1 MSPIV
6 KGGVALGIATI
17 VISLIF
23 GFTGMYKNASL
34 GWIFQLAAT
43 AVEVGLLVWVLRQ
56 TAVTRGYGGQ
66 IVATLAFVIVAIPF
80 ILANGYLFSG
90 VFFPDAMDFA
100 MQNQENALAARGMS
114 DTDIEQNM
122 TAMAPFFTPI
132 FSAIMGAIMTGVVGL
147 LTGLIAAIW
156 IRKKD

>member
-34 GWIFQLAAT
+34 GWVFQLAAT
-43 AVEVGLLVWVLRQ
+43 VAEVSLLIWVLRQ

-66 IVATLAFVIVAIPF
+66 IVAALAFVIVAIPF

-90 VFFPDAMDFA
+90 VLFPDSMEFA
-100 MQNQENALAARGMS
+100 RQNAQDGMAARGMS
-114 DTDIEQNM
+114 EGDIETSMEQM
-122 TAMAPFFTPI
+122 SFAFTPI

-147 LTGLIAAIW
+147 VTGLIAAIW